1 MDEEDLVKKK
11 GKKPNGS
18 KREECEEAVELYLE
32 VGYNRSHLGF
42 VVILIFLQE
51 IPAEK
56 EFVCAVNLAE
66 INRKLGIV
74 MWSPS

>member
-32 VGYNRSHLGF
+32 VGYILSYLGF
-42 VVILIFLQE
+42 VVILNFFCRRSRRRRSL
-51 IPAEK
+51 
-56 EFVCAVNLAE
+56 CAL
-66 INRKLGIV
+66 
-74 MWSPS
+74 

>member
-32 VGYNRSHLGF
+32 VGHISSYFGF
-42 VVILIFLQE
+42 VFILNL
-51 IPAEK
+51 
-56 EFVCAVNLAE
+56 FVGDSGGEGVCVRCE
-66 INRKLGIV
+66 LG
-74 MWSPS
+74 

>member
-32 VGYNRSHLGF
+32 VGH
-42 VVILIFLQE
+42 ILSILELSSF
-51 IPAEK
+51 
-56 EFVCAVNLAE
+56 
-66 INRKLGIV
+66 
-74 MWSPS
+74 